1 MFFSFFSE
9 CETMVQTVRWQ
20 KKNPALAFFDAKMI
34 YHKEG
39 IQTQI
44 YLHPE
49 NTFFSFYG
57 K

>member
-1 MFFSFFSE
+1 MVSFFPFFLS
-9 CETMVQTVRWQ
+9 VRLWYDD
-20 KKNPALAFFDAKMI
+20 KKKTPALAFFDAKMI

-39 IQTQI
+39 LQTQI

-49 NTFFSFYG
+49 NTFFRFYG